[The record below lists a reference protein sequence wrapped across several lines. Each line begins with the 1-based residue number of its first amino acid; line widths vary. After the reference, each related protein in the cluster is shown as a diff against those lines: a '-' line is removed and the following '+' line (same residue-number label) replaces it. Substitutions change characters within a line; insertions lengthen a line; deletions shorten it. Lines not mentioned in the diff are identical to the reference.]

1 MEKTE
6 VAKIL
11 FQLRHVYP
19 NFCKDYSEEQSEFIL
34 DLWTDHL
41 KNEKKEIVDLVV
53 YNWIEESKYYP
64 NIRDIK
70 EKIREEE
77 SKQKWEAYYDN

>member
-1 MEKTE
+1 M
-6 VAKIL
+6 
-11 FQLRHVYP
+11 
-19 NFCKDYSEEQSEFIL
+19 

-53 YNWIEESKYYP
+53 FNWIEESKYYP

-70 EKIREEE
+70 EKIRDEEL
-77 SKQKWEAYYDN
+77 KQKWEEYYDN